1 MIDETGLLRL
11 QEALLSEVSIPTLT
25 TPSGT
30 VPGGVPF
37 LPDTTKANRDIE
49 WVVDSEWIGDGGE
62 VFMERDFRVIEEIKT
77 KLSGIAPE
85 VLNDMMMV
93 LQEEKTPPAAKVR
106 IYEIVLDRLMGK
118 PEATIRLED
127 NTEDMEEAERFVE
140 MMAEEIRREMGE
152 EV

>member
-1 MIDETGLLRL
+1 
-11 QEALLSEVSIPTLT
+11 
-25 TPSGT
+25 
-30 VPGGVPF
+30 
-37 LPDTTKANRDIE
+37 
-49 WVVDSEWIGDGGE
+49 
-62 VFMERDFRVIEEIKT
+62 MERDFRVIEEIKT
-77 KLSGIAPE
+77 KLRGIAPE

-93 LQEEKTPPAAKVR
+93 LQEEKTPSAAKVR

>member
-1 MIDETGLLRL
+1 M
-11 QEALLSEVSIPTLT
+11 
-25 TPSGT
+25 
-30 VPGGVPF
+30 
-37 LPDTTKANRDIE
+37 
-49 WVVDSEWIGDGGE
+49 
-62 VFMERDFRVIEEIKT
+62 
-77 KLSGIAPE
+77 
-85 VLNDMMMV
+85 
-93 LQEEKTPPAAKVR
+93 R